1 MDTRP
6 CRCHNHGVPPVF
18 VSWARLVRLAVVP
31 AGLAIAVGG
40 FLIARGPGSVTTYA
54 GRSWLATGLTVA
66 AGLTLVLAGLLAS
79 YTSRPGPAGDLA
91 LIAGLVWFAPVWV
104 GWEFGPMVVRSL
116 AMLVAGFVFAPSQ
129 GNNQILVVLNASQVV
144 QLGGPAHLTNHGVAQ
159 PVDPRLLMLKSPMMN
174 GADVEAVQQALNQ
187 RNHAGVATDG
197 VYNPATRDAV
207 VNWQRHEQIEVDGI
221 VGPHTRSTLGL
232 PASTHVPA

>member
-1 MDTRP
+1 MGVVRP
-6 CRCHNHGVPPVF
+6 TVLIVDDHEAFRASAKALLQAGGFDVIGEASGGMEAIEAVSTLRPEVVVLDIQLSDLDGLAVAERIAEAPDPPV
-18 VSWARLVRLAVVP
+18 VHHHRWN
-31 AGLAIAVGG
+31 
-40 FLIARGPGSVTTYA
+40 
-54 GRSWLATGLTVA
+54 
-66 AGLTLVLAGLLAS
+66 
-79 YTSRPGPAGDLA
+79 
-91 LIAGLVWFAPVWV
+91 AP
-104 GWEFGPMVVRSL
+104 
-116 AMLVAGFVFAPSQ
+116 PSQ
-129 GNNQILVVLNASQVV
+129 GNNQILVVLNASEVV
-144 QLGGPAHLTNHGVAQ
+144 HLGGPAHLTNHGVAQ

-187 RNHAGVATDG
+187 RNHAGLATDG